1 MARQTSWPWWAPQ
14 QKAPGPATVVPS
26 PGSAGPGDDPPGT
39 PRWPQAPFLRH
50 GAWALVVM
58 PGLVA
63 VLPGR
68 AEGVAAGEGGNRVE
82 VVGLRGVDHGDR
94 VDAGA
99 GADRGGLAVGGH
111 RTAGDLE
118 GVVVGLRH
126 DADRERRPLGDPLGA
141 GVHAGGQRAG

>member
-1 MARQTSWPWWAPQ
+1 MAVVGTQ

-39 PRWPQAPFLRH
+39 PRWPQ
-50 GAWALVVM
+50 ALVVM

-111 RTAGDLE
+111 RTA
-118 GVVVGLRH
+118 
-126 DADRERRPLGDPLGA
+126 
-141 GVHAGGQRAG
+141 

>member
-1 MARQTSWPWWAPQ
+1 GGEYPLSRGPSNTRCSLAPPT
-14 QKAPGPATVVPS
+14 AAGPVPS
-26 PGSAGPGDDPPGT
+26 SRGLGLEWVT
-39 PRWPQAPFLRH
+39 
-50 GAWALVVM
+50 

-68 AEGVAAGEGGNRVE
+68 AEGVAPGEGGNRVE

-111 RTAGDLE
+111 GTAGDLE
-118 GVVVGLRH
+118 RVVVRLRH
-126 DADRERRPLGDPLGA
+126 DADRVRRPLGDTLGTGVLA
-141 GVHAGGQRAG
+141 GVQSTGLRHRE